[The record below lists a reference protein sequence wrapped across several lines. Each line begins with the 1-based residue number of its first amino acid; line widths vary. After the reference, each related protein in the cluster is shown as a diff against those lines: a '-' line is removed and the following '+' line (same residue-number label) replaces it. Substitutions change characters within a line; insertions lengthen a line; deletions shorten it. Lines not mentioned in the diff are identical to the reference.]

1 MRNKKAPR
9 KDKRQA
15 IINAS
20 VSLFSRTHDVKR
32 VSLEDI
38 AQEAGVSP
46 TTIYNKFG
54 TREALLYEV
63 IKVLAEEN
71 LERNRNIVRSTIPF
85 PEKIIS
91 ILSGKVDM
99 AAKLNSEVVDKL
111 LGQDKRVAPFV
122 NQIYEKDIKPLWLEI
137 MAAGKREGYID
148 SSLDDEALLVFL
160 DILQAGFKTK
170 PDLLQNYQTKMR
182 LIEQLTRIMF
192 YGFLKKDIELFK
204 KENS

>member
-9 KDKRQA
+9 KDKRQT